1 MKNIKKL
8 LSEQA
13 DAVLP
18 DKEVKQKVMRELG
31 LQETEAVLAPAH
43 GGGMRLRDK
52 RKILIPAA
60 AALLAIALFLCIF
73 LPIFLGKGS
82 GGLNPGGNKFAEI
95 TDADSFYA
103 YGAASVG
110 SLLASSG
117 GTATAQ
123 SKALSSVRAVADAKS
138 EADDARVETLNRYM
152 TLVEGLLSEGS
163 IVAESAAGGFG
174 YEFGMTVKLND
185 LLGGGAAYTLYY
197 DKIFRGGESDGDERE
212 ESYAIVGILS
222 TGGGEYA
229 VEGNYQTESE
239 DGEEE
244 SELYFKA
251 FTDDSGSSY
260 IEVEQEYEN
269 ESEGNETETEQE
281 YVYSVYERGELVE
294 RTTAEYES
302 EEGELELLLT
312 IEKDGVREALQFRNG
327 RENGENVLFAS
338 GTIGGERIRFTVY
351 IRENGYHY
359 AFSDGSSS
367 DQGRYDDDD
376 EDDDDED

>member
-117 GTATAQ
+117 DTATAQ

-185 LLGGGAAYTLYY
+185 LLGGGAAYTFTTT
-197 DKIFRGGESDGDERE
+197 KFSAAESRTATNAKKATRSSGYCRRAAA
-212 ESYAIVGILS
+212 STPWRAITRPNRKTVRRKANCTSRRSPTIRARPTSKWNRNTRTKAKETKRKPNRNTYIL
-222 TGGGEYA
+222 
-229 VEGNYQTESE
+229 
-239 DGEEE
+239 
-244 SELYFKA
+244 
-251 FTDDSGSSY
+251 FTSA
-260 IEVEQEYEN
+260 EN
-269 ESEGNETETEQE
+269 SL
-281 YVYSVYERGELVE
+281 SAPR
-294 RTTAEYES
+294 
-302 EEGELELLLT
+302 
-312 IEKDGVREALQFRNG
+312 RNTN
-327 RENGENVLFAS
+327 RKRANSNCC
-338 GTIGGERIRFTVY
+338 
-351 IRENGYHY
+351 
-359 AFSDGSSS
+359 
-367 DQGRYDDDD
+367 
-376 EDDDDED
+376 